1 MSARIQRLPD
11 HLVNQIAAGE
21 VVERPAAALKELL
34 ENSIDAGAS
43 RVTVDLAEGGI
54 RLIRVNDNGGGIA
67 ADDLALALD
76 RHATSKIRS
85 LDDLEHV
92 GTLGFRG
99 EGLASIAAISRL
111 TLTSRPPGAEMA
123 WQVLAQDGALHPPEP
138 AAHAEGTTVEVA
150 DVYFNT
156 PARRK
161 FLKSPNTEYAHCE
174 AAFER
179 IALAHPEV
187 EMTLRHN
194 GKVSWRL
201 ARHTLAERVGQLLGN
216 DFAAGALSVDAQAAG
231 LTLSGFAGSPTLGK
245 SSRDAQYFFV
255 NGRFV
260 RDKLVNH
267 AVRQAYHDVLH
278 HDRHPSYALF
288 LTLDPAAVDVNVHP
302 TKVEVRFREAQAVHQ
317 FIFHAVNKA
326 LAASKAGADSPAE
339 GAADALDA
347 PAASGA
353 RAPLL
358 GSFEPPPR
366 RPASSGAG
374 GGGGSGSGLRYD
386 SAPRQSRLPLSVAE
400 HGGGSGFYASLFAG
414 VREAEQAASTPE
426 RHTPSQPD
434 APPSAASLPTRHDDA
449 LPPLGFAL
457 AQLHGVCILAQNA
470 DGLVVVDMHAAH
482 ERIVY
487 ERLKT
492 QFDAQAIVQQPLL
505 LPVAF
510 AADRLET
517 AAAHDHAEALAALG
531 LELAVLGPGQLAVR
545 AAPALLK
552 DADPVPLARAMLQDL
567 REHGG
572 SQALTEHRNALLATM
587 ACHGA
592 VRANR
597 SLTLPEMNALLRDM
611 EATERSGQCNHGR
624 PTWRAL
630 SMKELDG
637 LFMRGQ

>member
-302 TKVEVRFREAQAVHQ
+302 TKMEVRFREAQAVHQ

-400 HGGGSGFYASLFAG
+400 HGGGSALF
-414 VREAEQAASTPE
+414 
-426 RHTPSQPD
+426 
-434 APPSAASLPTRHDDA
+434 
-449 LPPLGFAL
+449 
-457 AQLHGVCILAQNA
+457 
-470 DGLVVVDMHAAH
+470 
-482 ERIVY
+482 
-487 ERLKT
+487 
-492 QFDAQAIVQQPLL
+492 
-505 LPVAF
+505 
-510 AADRLET
+510 T
-517 AAAHDHAEALAALG
+517 A
-531 LELAVLGPGQLAVR
+531 
-545 AAPALLK
+545 
-552 DADPVPLARAMLQDL
+552 
-567 REHGG
+567 
-572 SQALTEHRNALLATM
+572 
-587 ACHGA
+587 
-592 VRANR
+592 
-597 SLTLPEMNALLRDM
+597 
-611 EATERSGQCNHGR
+611 
-624 PTWRAL
+624 
-630 SMKELDG
+630 
-637 LFMRGQ
+637 

>member
-347 PAASGA
+347 PSASGA

-366 RPASSGAG
+366 RPAGSSSGG
-374 GGGGSGSGLRYD
+374 GLRYD

-434 APPSAASLPTRHDDA
+434 APPSAASLPTRRDDA

-457 AQLHGVCILAQNA
+457 AQLHGVYILAQNA

-552 DADPVPLARAMLQDL
+552 DADPVPLARAMLQEL

>member
-366 RPASSGAG
+366 RPAGSSGS
-374 GGGGSGSGLRYD
+374 GGGSGGGLRYD

-426 RHTPSQPD
+426 HHTPSQPD
-434 APPSAASLPTRHDDA
+434 APPSAARLPTRRDDA

-457 AQLHGVCILAQNA
+457 AQLHGVYILAQNA

-552 DADPVPLARAMLQDL
+552 DADPVPLARAMLQEL

>member
-366 RPASSGAG
+366 RPAGGGA

-414 VREAEQAASTPE
+414 VREAEHAASTPE

-434 APPSAASLPTRHDDA
+434 APPSAASLPTRRDDA

-457 AQLHGVCILAQNA
+457 AQLHGVYILAQNA

-545 AAPALLK
+545 TAPALLK
-552 DADPVPLARAMLQDL
+552 DADPAPLARAMLQEL

>member
-366 RPASSGAG
+366 RPASSGSG
-374 GGGGSGSGLRYD
+374 GGLRYD

-414 VREAEQAASTPE
+414 VREAEHAASTPE

-434 APPSAASLPTRHDDA
+434 APPSAASLPTRRDDA

-457 AQLHGVCILAQNA
+457 AQLHGVYILAQNA

-545 AAPALLK
+545 TAPALLK
-552 DADPVPLARAMLQDL
+552 DADPAPLARAMLQEL

>member
-366 RPASSGAG
+366 RP
-374 GGGGSGSGLRYD
+374 GGGGSGGGLRYD

-426 RHTPSQPD
+426 HHTPSQPD
-434 APPSAASLPTRHDDA
+434 APPSAASLPARHDDA

-457 AQLHGVCILAQNA
+457 AQLHGVYILAQNA

-552 DADPVPLARAMLQDL
+552 DADPVPLARAMLQEL

>member
-123 WQVLAQDGALHPPEP
+123 WQVLAQDGALLPPEP

-366 RPASSGAG
+366 RPAGSSA
-374 GGGGSGSGLRYD
+374 GGGGSGGGLRYD

-426 RHTPSQPD
+426 HHTPSQPD
-434 APPSAASLPTRHDDA
+434 APPPAASLPTRHDDA

-457 AQLHGVCILAQNA
+457 AQLHGVYILAQNA

-552 DADPVPLARAMLQDL
+552 DADPVPLARAMLQEL

>member
-366 RPASSGAG
+366 RPASSGSG
-374 GGGGSGSGLRYD
+374 GGLRYD

-426 RHTPSQPD
+426 HHTPSQPD
-434 APPSAASLPTRHDDA
+434 APPSAARLPTRHDDA

-457 AQLHGVCILAQNA
+457 AQLHGVYILAQNA

-517 AAAHDHAEALAALG
+517 AAAHDHAEALAVLG

-552 DADPVPLARAMLQDL
+552 DADPVPLARAMLQEL

-572 SQALTEHRNALLATM
+572 SQA
-587 ACHGA
+587 
-592 VRANR
+592 
-597 SLTLPEMNALLRDM
+597 
-611 EATERSGQCNHGR
+611 
-624 PTWRAL
+624 
-630 SMKELDG
+630 
-637 LFMRGQ
+637 

>member
-366 RPASSGAG
+366 RPGGSAAG
-374 GGGGSGSGLRYD
+374 GGLRYD

-426 RHTPSQPD
+426 HHTPSQPD
-434 APPSAASLPTRHDDA
+434 APPPAASLPTRRDDA

-457 AQLHGVCILAQNA
+457 AQLHGVYILAQNA

-552 DADPVPLARAMLQDL
+552 DADPVPLARAMLQEL

>member
-123 WQVLAQDGALHPPEP
+123 WQVLAQDGALLPPEP

-366 RPASSGAG
+366 RPAGSSA
-374 GGGGSGSGLRYD
+374 GGGGSGGGLRYD

-426 RHTPSQPD
+426 HRVPSQPD
-434 APPSAASLPTRHDDA
+434 APPPAASLPTRHDDA

-457 AQLHGVCILAQNA
+457 AQLHGVYILAQNA

-552 DADPVPLARAMLQDL
+552 DADPVPLARAMLQEL

>member
-366 RPASSGAG
+366 RPASSSSG
-374 GGGGSGSGLRYD
+374 GGGLRYD

-434 APPSAASLPTRHDDA
+434 APPSAASLPARHDDA

-457 AQLHGVCILAQNA
+457 AQLHGVYILAQNA

-552 DADPVPLARAMLQDL
+552 DADPVPLARAMLQEL

>member
-1 MSARIQRLPD
+1 MSPRIQRLPD

-426 RHTPSQPD
+426 HHTPSQPD
-434 APPSAASLPTRHDDA
+434 APPSAARLPTRHDDA

-457 AQLHGVCILAQNA
+457 AQLHGVYILAQNA

-552 DADPVPLARAMLQDL
+552 DADPVPLARAMLQEL

>member
-216 DFAAGALSVDAQAAG
+216 DFAASALSVDAQAAG

-347 PAASGA
+347 PAANGA

-374 GGGGSGSGLRYD
+374 GGGGSGGGLRYD

-426 RHTPSQPD
+426 HHTPSQPD
-434 APPSAASLPTRHDDA
+434 APPSAARLPTRHDDA

-457 AQLHGVCILAQNA
+457 AQLHGVYILAQNA

-552 DADPVPLARAMLQDL
+552 DADPVPLARAMLQEL

>member
-1 MSARIQRLPD
+1 MLKSKILAAKIPALAILLALNSSSTAYAGIPVVDGANLEQNIMSAMEAVAQTTKQIQQYQMQLQQYE
-11 HLVNQIAAGE
+11 NQ
-21 VVERPAAALKELL
+21 L
-34 ENSIDAGAS
+34 
-43 RVTVDLAEGGI
+43 
-54 RLIRVNDNGGGIA
+54 
-67 ADDLALALD
+67 
-76 RHATSKIRS
+76 
-85 LDDLEHV
+85 
-92 GTLGFRG
+92 
-99 EGLASIAAISRL
+99 
-111 TLTSRPPGAEMA
+111 
-123 WQVLAQDGALHPPEP
+123 Q
-138 AAHAEGTTVEVA
+138 
-150 DVYFNT
+150 NT
-156 PARRK
+156 
-161 FLKSPNTEYAHCE
+161 
-174 AAFER
+174 
-179 IALAHPEV
+179 
-187 EMTLRHN
+187 M
-194 GKVSWRL
+194 
-201 ARHTLAERVGQLLGN
+201 
-216 DFAAGALSVDAQAAG
+216 
-231 LTLSGFAGSPTLGK
+231 
-245 SSRDAQYFFV
+245 
-255 NGRFV
+255 
-260 RDKLVNH
+260 
-267 AVRQAYHDVLH
+267 
-278 HDRHPSYALF
+278 
-288 LTLDPAAVDVNVHP
+288 
-302 TKVEVRFREAQAVHQ
+302 
-317 FIFHAVNKA
+317 
-326 LAASKAGADSPAE
+326 
-339 GAADALDA
+339 A
-347 PAASGA
+347 PAAYIWDQAQGTINDLTQA
-353 RAPLL
+353 TNTLAYYRNQL
-358 GSFEPPPR
+358 GSLEAYLGKYQDVAYYR
-366 RPASSGAG
+366 
-374 GGGGSGSGLRYD
+374 GSPCFSKEGCS
-386 SAPRQSRLPLSVAE
+386 
-400 HGGGSGFYASLFAG
+400 
-414 VREAEQAASTPE
+414 EAEQAASTPE

-434 APPSAASLPTRHDDA
+434 APPPAASLPTRHDDA

-457 AQLHGVCILAQNA
+457 AQLHGVYILAQNA

-552 DADPVPLARAMLQDL
+552 DADPVPLARAMLQEL

>member
-347 PAASGA
+347 PVASGA

-434 APPSAASLPTRHDDA
+434 APPSAASLPARHDDA

-457 AQLHGVCILAQNA
+457 AQLHGVYILAQNA

-552 DADPVPLARAMLQDL
+552 DADPVPLARAMLQEL

>member
-54 RLIRVNDNGGGIA
+54 RLIRVNDNDGGIA

-426 RHTPSQPD
+426 HHTPSQPD
-434 APPSAASLPTRHDDA
+434 APPSAARLPARHDDA

-457 AQLHGVCILAQNA
+457 AQLHGVYILAQNA

-552 DADPVPLARAMLQDL
+552 DADPVPLARAMLQEL

>member
-216 DFAAGALSVDAQAAG
+216 DFTADALSVDAQAAG

-366 RPASSGAG
+366 RPG
-374 GGGGSGSGLRYD
+374 GGGACGSLRYD

-414 VREAEQAASTPE
+414 VREAEHAASTPE
-426 RHTPSQPD
+426 HHTPSQPD
-434 APPSAASLPTRHDDA
+434 APPSAARLPTRHDDA

-457 AQLHGVCILAQNA
+457 AQLHGVYILAQNA

-552 DADPVPLARAMLQDL
+552 DADPVPLARAMLQEL

>member
-366 RPASSGAG
+366 RP
-374 GGGGSGSGLRYD
+374 GGSSAGSGLRYD

-426 RHTPSQPD
+426 HHTPSQPD

-457 AQLHGVCILAQNA
+457 AQLHGVYILAQNA

-552 DADPVPLARAMLQDL
+552 DADPVPLARAMLQEL

>member
-347 PAASGA
+347 PAANGA
-353 RAPLL
+353 RTPLL

-366 RPASSGAG
+366 RP
-374 GGGGSGSGLRYD
+374 GGSGTGGGLRYD

-414 VREAEQAASTPE
+414 VREAEHAASTPE
-426 RHTPSQPD
+426 HHTPSQPD
-434 APPSAASLPTRHDDA
+434 APPSAARLPTRHDDA

-457 AQLHGVCILAQNA
+457 AQLHGVYILAQNA

-545 AAPALLK
+545 TAPALLK
-552 DADPVPLARAMLQDL
+552 DADPAPLARAMLQEL

>member
-366 RPASSGAG
+366 RPAGSSGSG
-374 GGGGSGSGLRYD
+374 GGLRYD

-434 APPSAASLPTRHDDA
+434 APPSAASLPTRRDDA

-457 AQLHGVCILAQNA
+457 AQLHGVYILAQNA

-552 DADPVPLARAMLQDL
+552 DADPVPLARAMLQEL